1 MFTKLRA
8 DPESEAN
15 TDNWRGGG
23 GGRGQGSLVDTSSGG
38 AEQLTVLISEYY
50 AEEPPSTR

>member
-1 MFTKLRA
+1 MFTNLRT

-23 GGRGQGSLVDTSSGG
+23 VGRGQGRAGQQEGQSC
-38 AEQLTVLISEYY
+38 
-50 AEEPPSTR
+50 R

>member
-1 MFTKLRA
+1 MFTNLRT

-23 GGRGQGSLVDTSSGG
+23 GGRGQGSLVDTSSDG

>member
-23 GGRGQGSLVDTSSGG
+23 REGAGQDSLVDTSSVG
-38 AEQLTVLISEYY
+38 AEAPHFRIFPGGLTS
-50 AEEPPSTR
+50 PG